1 MTPTAR
7 SFPPLLIFDLDGT
20 LYRTESSFVPTM
32 RAVYANH
39 GRPYPG
45 DAAVLARVGE
55 TFEAF
60 VAWVLGHGFDLD
72 AASLRREIAELELA
86 GIAAHGALYDGVP
99 ETLDALTARGCP
111 LALCTNGD
119 RPYVDAVLARGE
131 LTARFAR
138 LRPLEDDG
146 ASKTVRVSELLVEFA
161 PRPAIVVGDRSHDL
175 EAARANGCRVVG
187 ALYGYARD
195 GELADADAGIGS
207 IRELPA
213 LVDRWA

>member
-1 MTPTAR
+1 MNPTTRPLA
-7 SFPPLLIFDLDGT
+7 PLLIFDLDGT

-32 RAVYANH
+32 RTVYARH

-60 VAWVLGHGFDLD
+60 VAWVLGHGFDGD
-72 AASLRREIAELELA
+72 AASLQREIADLELA
-86 GIAAHGALYDGVP
+86 TIAAHGVLYDGVP
-99 ETLDALTARGCP
+99 ETLDALADRGCP

-119 RPYVDAVLARGE
+119 RPYVDAVLARGR
-131 LTARFAR
+131 LAGRFAR
-138 LRPLEDDG
+138 LRPLDEGG
-146 ASKTVRVSELLVEFA
+146 ASKAVRVGELLREFA
-161 PRPAIVVGDRSHDL
+161 PRPAIVVGDRWHDV

-195 GELADADAGIGS
+195 GELASADASIGS
-207 IRELPA
+207 IRELPSV
-213 LVDRWA
+213 VDRWG